1 MPYELLFGTV
11 HCTGRISYNGGTAAT
26 RDDAAQWCNDV
37 QAAEKDTQRVPDT
50 DPLRWC
56 PVRHCHMKRQRP
68 WRAFREV
75 TATGDAAARQ
85 EKT

>member
-1 MPYELLFGTV
+1 MPYELLYGTV
-11 HCTGRISYNGGTAAT
+11 HCTGRISYSAFTVAT
-26 RDDAAQWCNDV
+26 LDDATQWCSDVHGAEND
-37 QAAEKDTQRVPDT
+37 ALRVPET

-68 WRAFREV
+68 WRAFREIPP
-75 TATGDAAARQ
+75 AGSAPASP